1 MMRKVTEPCVNI
13 GHFQILPETC
23 RIQCGSRVIHIEQKA
38 MDVLMMLASNPEEVV
53 SRAEIL
59 DAIWP
64 ASPSGDQALNRAISH
79 LRKALDDCPDSPS
92 IIETVPGRGYR
103 LIAECQPSSATLH
116 LQSAERIPL
125 RLRRR
130 SRVAFGLA
138 GGITVITAAALALLA
153 FKPFV
158 TPVENAQ
165 TIRIL
170 QGPVSIVY
178 VGPTI
183 VPANRRDLQEL
194 AQQITQTF
202 HAALE
207 RNDYVI
213 VTTQELFANETSSI
227 SEWANLAVDIGIPRL
242 TGAEVIP
249 IESRFSVRLYIFNTI
264 NGDLVWYRTIDVDGQ
279 GSAHSLL
286 TEIEAALLEAAP
298 IFLETPKLPVS
309 PEDGETRLQSLPLP
323 TP

>member
-38 MDVLMMLASNPEEVV
+38 MNVLMMLASNPEEVV

-130 SRVAFGLA
+130 RRVTFGLA
-138 GGITVITAAALALLA
+138 GGITVIAAAALGLLA

-183 VPANRRDLQEL
+183 VPANHRDLQEL
-194 AQQITQTF
+194 AKQITQTF

-227 SEWANLAVDIGIPRL
+227 SEWASLAAEIGIPRL
-242 TGAEVIP
+242 TGAELIP
-249 IESRFSVRLYIFNTI
+249 IESRFSVRLYILNTM
-264 NGDLVWYRTIDVDGQ
+264 NGDLVWHRIIDARQ
-279 GSAHSLL
+279 GRKQFLL
-286 TEIEAALLEAAP
+286 MEIEAALLEAAP

-309 PEDGETRLQSLPLP
+309 PEVGETRL
-323 TP
+323 